1 MWYDNGI
8 VNKTFLRGCGMEVN
22 TAALLNA
29 YDTMLSGNLFE
40 KVAKELAVRS
50 PETFIEI
57 VTWERYLAQMREG
70 KDFPTVDVLLCQKDM
85 LIPAI
90 KEHRTLTGAGL
101 KESKDYCEAR
111 RAELR
116 QLGKAVTP

>member
-1 MWYDNGI
+1 
-8 VNKTFLRGCGMEVN
+8 MEVN
-22 TAALLNA
+22 TAALINA
-29 YDTMLSGNLFE
+29 YDNMISGNLCD

-50 PETFIEI
+50 PETFIAI
-57 VTWERYLAQMREG
+57 VTCVSREG

-90 KEHRTLTGAGL
+90 KEHRTLTGSGL